1 MNKKDVESTAMFK
14 LDAQVSDKSCKLED
28 VVASLADGKT
38 DFFKFYQSDDY
49 RMLADQCGFD
59 NKYLLRGIRFK
70 LNGDIDSI
78 HWGSKNRLV
87 LNVCINNYP
96 DVVSSVFMVSVRVPT
111 DMYNQVQAVL
121 KPDLRLSATVV
132 YKVFEFSHI
141 FELVS
146 IDAVDSNLLFPYCI
160 CTNPNCKADFGISVS
175 DRESFCPI
183 CGGRTKL
190 ISNIWEYMA
199 RNK

>member
-1 MNKKDVESTAMFK
+1 MNKKDVESTAMFQNK
-14 LDAQVSDKSCKLED
+14 TDNSDKSCKLED
-28 VVASLADGKT
+28 VVASLSNGTT
-38 DFFKFYQSDDY
+38 DFYEFYRSPKY
-49 RMLADQCGFD
+49 RVLADQYGFD

-70 LNGDIDSI
+70 LNGDIESI

-132 YKVFEFSHI
+132 YKVFELSHV

-160 CTNPNCKADFGISVS
+160 CTNPNCKADFGISMS

-199 RNK
+199 RYK